1 MTLARTRVAAYV
13 VRYGAAGPELLV
25 SGHAGAAGAG
35 TRVPAGGVRDGES
48 AAEAVVREV
57 REKTGLDG
65 LRLARA
71 LAVDSAPHPD
81 TGEPCRTTYF
91 LLWAP
96 REGATAWEHH
106 VAGDRADAGPVA
118 ACRFEPLPLSA
129 PLADRQDAWLSAAD
143 PLWARPAATRP

>member
-25 SGHAGAAGAG
+25 FDHVDTAGAG

-57 REKTGLDG
+57 REETGLDG

-71 LAVDSAPHPD
+71 LAVDSSPHPH
-81 TGEPCRTTYF
+81 TGEPRRTTYF

-96 REGATAWEHH
+96 REGASAWEHR
-106 VAGDRADAGPVA
+106 VAGDGTDEGLAL

-129 PLADRQDAWLSAAD
+129 PLADRQDAWLAAAD
-143 PLWARPAATRP
+143 PQWARGTATRR